1 MTAVTTMA
9 KAARRW
15 IVPVG
20 LAVAACLADDARAES
35 ARGVWM
41 TEGGKSHVRIQPC
54 GEKLCGEIVW
64 LKEPRDDDGSEKRD
78 VHNKDESLRDRPIL
92 GLPLLT
98 GFSDQGGGEWT
109 GGEIYNPEDG
119 KTYRSRLELAD
130 PATLKVSGCVLFFC
144 KTQTWTRTE

>member
-1 MTAVTTMA
+1 MA
-9 KAARRW
+9 KTTRRW

-20 LAVAACLADDARAES
+20 LALAACLAGGARADS
-35 ARGVWM
+35 AQGVWM
-41 TEGGKSHVRIQPC
+41 TEGGKSHVRIQRC
-54 GEKLCGEIVW
+54 GDELCGKIAW
-64 LKEPRDDDGSEKRD
+64 LKEPHDDGSEKRD
-78 VHNKDESLRDRPIL
+78 THNKDESLRDRPIL

-119 KTYRSRLELAD
+119 KTYRSRLKLVD

-144 KTQTWTRTE
+144 KTQTWTRVE

>member
-1 MTAVTTMA
+1 MMKTT
-9 KAARRW
+9 RRW
-15 IVPVG
+15 IVIVPVG
-20 LAVAACLADDARAES
+20 IAIAAYLAGGARADS
-35 ARGVWM
+35 AQGVWM
-41 TEGGKSHVRIQPC
+41 TEGGKSHVRIQRC
-54 GEKLCGEIVW
+54 GDKLCGEIAW

-78 VHNKDESLRDRPIL
+78 TRNKDESLRDRPIM

-119 KTYRSRLELAD
+119 KTYRSKLKLID

-144 KTQTWTRTE
+144 KTQTWTRVE

>member
-1 MTAVTTMA
+1 MA
-9 KAARRW
+9 KTARRW

-20 LAVAACLADDARAES
+20 LALAVCLAGGARADS
-35 ARGVWM
+35 AQGVWM
-41 TEGGKSHVRIQPC
+41 TEGGKSHVRIQRR
-54 GEKLCGEIVW
+54 GDGLRGEIVW

-78 VHNKDESLRDRPIL
+78 IHNRDESLRDRPIL

-98 GFSDQGGGEWT
+98 GFSGRGGGEWT

-119 KTYRSRLELAD
+119 KTYRSRLKLAD

-144 KTQTWTRTE
+144 KTQTWTRVE